1 MDAEGLER
9 ELRDLERRA
18 DRLDGLAESLV
29 RDHARVRSRLAHVG
43 DFLTLAP
50 KASARLDDL
59 SRELFGE
66 TIEDIEANL
75 THAIREILDQDR
87 RVRGVKEVKGGKLS
101 VFFEVIQDGEA
112 EDILT
117 GQGGSV
123 CNIVSTGLRLIALSQ
138 LDPARHRPFLVL
150 DEQDCWLRPSLVPR
164 FVKLIKKIASRLKL
178 QILII
183 SHHPVDQFALHTQK
197 VYALRPGRDG
207 VRLELLRD
215 TPATDAGDGEGPSP
229 TDEPGDLAA
238 DPTLINE

>member
-1 MDAEGLER
+1 MNATDLEL

-18 DRLDGLAESLV
+18 DRLDGLAESLA
-29 RDHARVRSRLAHVG
+29 REHGRLRVRLDVTRNFLA
-43 DFLTLAP
+43 LAP
-50 KASARLDDL
+50 KASARLDEL

-87 RVRGVKEVKGGKLS
+87 VVRGVKEIKSGKLS
-101 VFFEVIQDGEA
+101 VFFEVVHGGES

-138 LDPARHRPFLVL
+138 LDARRHRPFLVL
-150 DEQDCWLRPSLVPR
+150 DEQDCWLRPALVPR
-164 FVKLIKKIASRLKL
+164 FVKLIKKIAARLGL
-178 QILII
+178 QILVI
-183 SHHPVDQFALHTQK
+183 SHHPVDLFALHTQK

-207 VRLELLRD
+207 VRLEVVQD
-215 TPATDAGDGEGPSP
+215 TPEPQA
-229 TDEPGDLAA
+229 DETALPQ
-238 DPTLINE
+238 INE

>member
-1 MDAEGLER
+1 MNATDLENA
-9 ELRDLERRA
+9 LRDMERRA
-18 DRLDGLAESLV
+18 DRQDGLAESLV
-29 RDHARVRSRLAHVG
+29 REHGRVRGRLGATR
-43 DFLTLAP
+43 DFLALAP
-50 KASARLDDL
+50 KAGARLDEL

-87 RVRGVKEVKGGKLS
+87 LVRGVKEIKSGKLS
-101 VFFEVIQDGEA
+101 VFFEVVHQGES

-138 LDPARHRPFLVL
+138 LDQRRHRPFLVL

-164 FVKLIKKIASRLKL
+164 FIKLIKKIAARLDL
-178 QILII
+178 QILVI
-183 SHHPVDQFALHTQK
+183 SHHPVDLFALHVQK

-207 VRLELLRD
+207 VSLEVVRD
-215 TPATDAGDGEGPSP
+215 APGPQ
-229 TDEPGDLAA
+229 TDEAA
-238 DPTLINE
+238 PPQINE

>member
-1 MDAEGLER
+1 MNAAELEDA
-9 ELRDLERRA
+9 LRDLERRA

-29 RDHARVRSRLAHVG
+29 REHGRLRERLGATR
-43 DFLTLAP
+43 DFLELAP
-50 KASARLDDL
+50 KASARLDEL

-87 RVRGVKEVKGGKLS
+87 LVRGVKEIKSGKLS
-101 VFFEVIQDGEA
+101 VFFEVVHDGQS

-138 LDPARHRPFLVL
+138 LDARRHRPFLVL
-150 DEQDCWLRPSLVPR
+150 DEQDCWLRPALVPR
-164 FVKLIKKIASRLKL
+164 FVKLIKKIAARLGL
-178 QILII
+178 QILVI
-183 SHHPVDQFALHTQK
+183 SHHPVDLFALHTQK

-207 VRLELLRD
+207 VRLDVVRD
-215 TPATDAGDGEGPSP
+215 APDAQTDDSALPQ
-229 TDEPGDLAA
+229 
-238 DPTLINE
+238 INE